1 MLDRDGTIVPAT
13 LLRPRAPASPLPG
26 WVVMHGITRAGRGHA
41 QLVRF
46 ARAIASTGA
55 VVIIPEVPEWRRLDL
70 APHLTAPTIRSAID
84 ALRKTPDVHEGP
96 FGLVGFSFDA
106 PHTVAAAGD
115 PRLRADIAGAVSF
128 GGYCDLGRT
137 IHFMMTGQHE
147 HDGHEISLRPDPY
160 GRWIVAANY
169 LTDAAGYEDAVDV
182 ADALRRLAALAGD
195 TGAPAWSPQYDRA
208 KVPDGRGARARLSRA
223 IRPDRAAL
231 EPRTGCRAGSRDRG
245 TTHRRRKASAAT
257 NGSRTVTVQGRVPGP
272 HPSWAIRPPH
282 PILGGTS
289 AARGVA
295 PPNERPRNRYAAF
308 RALGAGSVS
317 VSASSAARG
326 SAPIHR
332 AGSDLRHDVAA
343 LALASQHVSDGMPH
357 LCLFVVGRALDQ
369 LARVWRSDAEKRAV
383 RDDAHVG
390 SRP

>member
-1 MLDRDGTIVPAT
+1 MRVYVVRPLAMRFASRVAFAMSISFSRTLRYARAWLTGRDDLLQDDVMLDRDGTIVPAT

-96 FGLVGFSFDA
+96 FGLVGFSFGA

-147 HDGHEISLRPDPY
+147 HDGHEISLRPRPVRSLDR
-160 GRWIVAANY
+160 GRE
-169 LTDAAGYEDAVDV
+169 L
-182 ADALRRLAALAGD
+182 
-195 TGAPAWSPQYDRA
+195 
-208 KVPDGRGARARLSRA
+208 PDGRRRL
-223 IRPDRAAL
+223 
-231 EPRTGCRAGSRDRG
+231 RG
-245 TTHRRRKASAAT
+245 RGRR
-257 NGSRTVTVQGRVPGP
+257 GR
-272 HPSWAIRPPH
+272 RPPE
-282 PILGGTS
+282 T
-289 AARGVA
+289 R
-295 PPNERPRNRYAAF
+295 RPRGRH
-308 RALGAGSVS
+308 R
-317 VSASSAARG
+317 SSG
-326 SAPIHR
+326 VEP
-332 AGSDLRHDVAA
+332 
-343 LALASQHVSDGMPH
+343 
-357 LCLFVVGRALDQ
+357 
-369 LARVWRSDAEKRAV
+369 AV
-383 RDDAHVG
+383 RPGQGPRWPRG
-390 SRP
+390 SRPIVASYST